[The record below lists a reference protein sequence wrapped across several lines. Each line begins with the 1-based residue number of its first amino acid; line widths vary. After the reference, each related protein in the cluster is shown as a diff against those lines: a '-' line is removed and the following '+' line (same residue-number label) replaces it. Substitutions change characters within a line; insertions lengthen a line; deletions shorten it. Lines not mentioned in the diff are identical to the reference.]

1 MADKKII
8 AVMGAT
14 GAQGSGL
21 VNAILND
28 PDGGFTARAITRNTD
43 SDKAKELAAKGVE
56 VVHGNLEDPESIKRA
71 FEGAYGAFCITFFWE
86 HYSPE
91 KELAHAKIMA
101 DAARDANLKH
111 VIWSSLEDTR
121 KWMSLDDNRMPTLLE
136 KFKVPHLDAKGEAD
150 KFFQESGVPATILIT
165 SFYWDNLIYF
175 GLNPKKDNGRYALT
189 IPMGDKKLPG
199 IASEDI
205 GKIAYG
211 IFKSGDEFK
220 GKTVGIA
227 GEFLTINEMTDKMSS
242 AMGKEIYYNK
252 VSFDTFRSFGFPGA
266 DDVGNMFQ
274 FKHDFND
281 DFLKARDIGLSRKLN
296 PSLQTFD
303 VWLEK
308 NKDKIPLE

>member
-242 AMGKEIYYNK
+242 AMGKEIYYNE